1 MKTKKLFKKLL
12 FGITLLC
19 SFSLH
24 AQVDTKGRDFW
35 VSFGQNATQ
44 PTASS
49 VALQIRI
56 VANEAATGTIRF
68 TNTGEIV
75 PFSIAAGSVLTHV
88 LTPAQRDA
96 AYNGTPGVSN
106 RTVRIQSD
114 IPVTVFA
121 FNQFS
126 ALACATNVLPVPVLG
141 NSHFHLGWPTTN
153 QRGGYEWDQYM
164 AIAVEDGTNI
174 YENGVRIASNLSAG
188 QMYFRRQTQVGV
200 DMSGFHITSN
210 NPIAYFTAHSYFIND
225 GGGDNIFQQL
235 TPVNTWGRN
244 FFVPVTTRELE
255 YVRVVASEDN
265 TTITQTGGNIAGSFI
280 LNTGEWAEFRI
291 TLANGGA
298 YIQADRPIQV
308 GSYMVGSTFFGAV
321 PGPGGDEAFVW
332 VPPIEQTVNSALMAP
347 FIAGGLNRHF
357 AMIVTPTATR
367 DNTTVRIGTG
377 EEEPLSGGTWHENA
391 ASGMSFYHMLLAN
404 NANVS
409 YFFANPAGLIAYG
422 YGFGSSI
429 SYYYVA
435 GSGMRTLDV
444 AFFANDVHNQD
455 LIAHPFPT
463 SGMNFRAYI
472 QGDLSPN
479 PNHIRWFIDGVEDVS
494 LRDQLTWSRNFPNGT
509 YLIAMEAVANDNNNT
524 VRRVEGTLIIAI
536 PSIIVNPHIRK
547 LPR

>member
-1 MKTKKLFKKLL
+1 MKTKNLFKKLL
-12 FGITLLC
+12 FAMFFLC
-19 SFSLH
+19 NFSLH

-35 VSFGQNATQ
+35 VSFGQNAHALYSEAGSL
-44 PTASS
+44 PLI
-49 VALQIRI
+49 LQIRI
-56 VANEAATGTIRF
+56 VADEATTGTIRF

-75 PFSIAAGSVLTHV
+75 PFSIAAGSVFTHTLTE
-88 LTPAQRDA
+88 AQRNA
-96 AYNGTPGVSN
+96 AYNVTPGISN
-106 RTVRIQSD
+106 RTVRIQSS

-121 FNQFS
+121 LNAVF
-126 ALACATNVLPVPVLG
+126 ALADATNVLPTPVLG
-141 NSHFHLGWPTTN
+141 NNHFHLGWPTATG
-153 QRGGYEWDQYM
+153 RWDQYM
-164 AIAVEDGTNI
+164 AIAIEDGTNI
-174 YENGVRIASNLSAG
+174 YENGVRIASSLSAG
-188 QMYFRRQTQVGV
+188 QMFFGRETRVGV

-210 NPIAYFTAHSYFIND
+210 NPIAYFTAHSFANNN

-255 YVRVVASEDN
+255 LVRIVASEDN
-265 TTITQTGGNIAGSFI
+265 TVITQTGGTIRQGS
-280 LNTGEWAEFRI
+280 LNLNAGEWVELQI
-291 TLANGGA
+291 TLANRGA
-298 YIQADRPIQV
+298 YIQANNPVQV
-308 GSYMVGSTFFGAV
+308 GSYMVGANFPEATRQ
-321 PGPGGDEAFVW
+321 GDEAFVW
-332 VPPIEQTVNSALMAP
+332 IPPIEQTVNSALMAP
-347 FIAGGLNRHF
+347 FVAGTLNTHF

-367 DNTTVRIGTG
+367 DNTTVRRGTG
-377 EEEPLSGGTWHENA
+377 EEESLSGGTWYENV
-391 ASGMSFYHMLLAN
+391 ASGMSFYHMPLTNDAN
-404 NANVS
+404 LS
-409 YFFANPAGLIAYG
+409 YFFANRAGLIAYA
-422 YGFGSSI
+422 YGFGQSI